1 MRTLNPAEV
10 AMRQR
15 LVVAAFVVAL
25 VVFVLSMGTQAM
37 LMTPWMASLAFAF
50 IAAILLMLSLRLPV
64 VWMVLALVGLLLP
77 VVNLI
82 VLVVLNA
89 HANRVLRNEGY
100 SVGWLG
106 ARRVPAA

>member
-10 AMRQR
+10 VMRQR
-15 LVVAAFVVAL
+15 LVVAAFVMIL
-25 VVFVLSMGTQAM
+25 VVFIMGVATQP
-37 LMTPWMASLAFAF
+37 LMMPWMASLAFAF
-50 IAAILLMLSLRLPV
+50 IAAMLLMLSLRLPV
-64 VWMVLALVGLLLP
+64 VWMVLALVGLLVP

-82 VLVVLNA
+82 VLLVLNA
-89 HANRVLRNEGY
+89 RASRMLRDEGY